1 MIRGDFTSD
10 TSGSFTSPRYPVNYP
25 NDASCTWLIQGEAGK
40 VISVT
45 FTDFDLEDDETCRY
59 DVMQA
64 YEGVGT
70 NGTLLLEWVSKI
82 LLFACDN
89 FYFWP

>member
-70 NGTLLLEWVSKI
+70 NGTLLLE
-82 LLFACDN
+82 
-89 FYFWP
+89 